1 MQLDLAALADGVVRN
16 NVGVDAI
23 ELRVRG
29 RIEGG
34 HAVLAETG
42 QRLPVAEAPGANAG
56 PWLRFRV
63 EGWQEAGGVVL
74 HFLAGGDDPAAW
86 DAPAGS

>member
-1 MQLDLAALADGVVRN
+1 MHELADGVVRS

-29 RIEGG
+29 RLEDSSV
-34 HAVLAETG
+34 VLARTG
-42 QRLPVAEAPGANAG
+42 QRFPVAGAPERATR

-63 EGWQEAGGVVL
+63 EGYGEGEQVRLVWLGEA
-74 HFLAGGDDPAAW
+74 ADPAAF
-86 DAPAGS
+86 DAAPPGR